1 MICTTNISHQL
12 REGTRLML
20 KRFACFTL
28 LSAALLTPAW
38 ADTDIVLDDFESY
51 ADTAAMQA
59 KWVSTIGSTSSTFL
73 FDATTPSQP
82 YPLPPTPGALQG
94 KAALFDG
101 TIGVGAGSV
110 NKWATAFTAAPS
122 ATQNVVLSVD
132 LGYDQVINNK
142 KLSVGLRYTNG
153 ATTENLIELGFWNQ
167 FAFPPILQFGHRAIL
182 MPGGNNWQTY
192 GLADTYNELNE
203 MDHSG
208 STTINGNGFHRFSAT
223 ISTTDITFGLD
234 LFNDG
239 INNST
244 GAPGLDAQDVVA
256 AAVTANG
263 FNDLR
268 FGIPS
273 ASGSSS
279 NPLLAVDNVSLR
291 LVDVIAPP
299 EDSADFDDD
308 GDVDGRDFL
317 TWQRGFGISDGT
329 ALLADGDANDDGN
342 VNGADLGI
350 WQNQYGE
357 PGHLTAGVAAIP
369 EPSTGILLLAA
380 CSSLFVRKRR

>member
-1 MICTTNISHQL
+1 
-12 REGTRLML
+12 
-20 KRFACFTL
+20 
-28 LSAALLTPAW
+28 
-38 ADTDIVLDDFESY
+38 
-51 ADTAAMQA
+51 
-59 KWVSTIGSTSSTFL
+59 
-73 FDATTPSQP
+73 
-82 YPLPPTPGALQG
+82 
-94 KAALFDG
+94 
-101 TIGVGAGSV
+101 
-110 NKWATAFTAAPS
+110 
-122 ATQNVVLSVD
+122 
-132 LGYDQVINNK
+132 
-142 KLSVGLRYTNG
+142 
-153 ATTENLIELGFWNQ
+153 
-167 FAFPPILQFGHRAIL
+167 
-182 MPGGNNWQTY
+182 
-192 GLADTYNELNE
+192 

-357 PGHLTAGVAAIP
+357 PGHLTAGVTVVP
-369 EPSTGILLLAA
+369 EPSTGVLLLAA